1 MGVLGLTAMRNCAVV
16 EPTSLVAVIVYS
28 VRSSTCSGLPLILPS
43 LDSCRPDGSAGVAV
57 NLMGGVATSEATMR
71 VDRN

>member
-28 VRSSTCSGLPLILPS
+28 VRSSTCFGLPLMLPS
-43 LDSCRPDGSAGVAV
+43 LDICRPDGSAGVAV